1 MPPITSAT
9 FAKVEVLQNNV
20 MLVFSTAM
28 DLAFRSMGSQ
38 IGAQMGA
45 AMEEIGTAIGEALEG
60 AMGSGESSPQN
71 KSKGKSAEP
80 KAVTPPQPAE
90 PTVAELTKMIARA
103 RAGTKEDED
112 QKAAFMKV
120 MNEDE
125 GRRCLDMPGK
135 HLAGLPSLL
144 EPRSDADLAAYCE
157 MHLKQDPRWGAFMSE
172 FMAMGGEISQRI
184 QRP

>member
-1 MPPITSAT
+1 MPPISPAT
-9 FAKVEVLQNNV
+9 FAKVEVLQHNV

-60 AMGSGESSPQN
+60 AMGSGESSSKK
-71 KSKGKSAEP
+71 KSKGKSAES

-90 PTVAELTKMIARA
+90 PTVAELAKMIAQA
-103 RAGTKEDED
+103 RSGTKEDPE

-120 MNEDE
+120 MTEDE
-125 GRRCLDMPGK
+125 GQRCLGMPGK

-157 MHLKQDPRWGAFMSE
+157 LHLKQDPRWGAFMNE